1 MRHVFSCQ
9 TNGFLHRSSFYRK
22 TEKQKLTFNLQI
34 DISLS
39 LAFFFLLIIQKVNKR
54 KRSVN
59 VRFYRRSRLQ
69 SKKAHHRLH
78 CGKYPSAKREIC
90 AQYSA
95 LKSEFSI
102 ARAVKFKRFKKK
114 QATGGKKNLSSSTN
128 NPSLMTLKKI
138 GATKLHLRFS

>member
-1 MRHVFSCQ
+1 MRHFFSCQ

-22 TEKQKLTFNLQI
+22 TEKQKPTFNLQI

-102 ARAVKFKRFKKK
+102 ARAVKFKRLKKK
-114 QATGGKKNLSSSTN
+114 QATGGKKK
-128 NPSLMTLKKI
+128 SLQQ
-138 GATKLHLRFS
+138 H

>member
-1 MRHVFSCQ
+1 MRHFFSCQ

-22 TEKQKLTFNLQI
+22 TEKQKPTFNLQI

-39 LAFFFLLIIQKVNKR
+39 LAFFSLIIQKVNKR

-114 QATGGKKNLSSSTN
+114 KQATGGKKISPAALT
-128 NPSLMTLKKI
+128 I
-138 GATKLHLRFS
+138 LR

>member
-1 MRHVFSCQ
+1 MRHFFSCQ

-22 TEKQKLTFNLQI
+22 TEKQKPTFNLQI

-39 LAFFFLLIIQKVNKR
+39 LAFFSLIIQKVNKR

-114 QATGGKKNLSSSTN
+114 TGNRRQKK
-128 NPSLMTLKKI
+128 SLQQ
-138 GATKLHLRFS
+138 H

>member
-1 MRHVFSCQ
+1 M
-9 TNGFLHRSSFYRK
+9 
-22 TEKQKLTFNLQI
+22 
-34 DISLS
+34 
-39 LAFFFLLIIQKVNKR
+39 
-54 KRSVN
+54 N

-78 CGKYPSAKREIC
+78 SGKYPSAKREIC